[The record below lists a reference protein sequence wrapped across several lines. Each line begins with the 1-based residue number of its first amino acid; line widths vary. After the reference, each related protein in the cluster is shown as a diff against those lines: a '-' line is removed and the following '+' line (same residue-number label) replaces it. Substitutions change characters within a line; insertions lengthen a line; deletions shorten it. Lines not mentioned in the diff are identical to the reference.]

1 MEVGWAFSPTIK
13 TLGKRAQQI
22 IMITKNELDN
32 LVEKYET
39 TDFIKDDPI
48 QFPHRFKNKEDI
60 ELAGFIASLFAY
72 GNRKMFIAK
81 LNDLFNRADNDI
93 ANYVKNG
100 EFKNLKGLEYRFS
113 KDYDIIP
120 IFEILYALYNESRGL
135 EELFEYGWN
144 VSCSGK
150 KPILPRREK
159 ECAEKCNYYLKFFQT
174 VVDYFYSRAPKTVG
188 QGFYHMLP
196 NPANG
201 GAMKRINMF
210 LRWMIRKSPVD
221 LGVWNFMQPKDLLI
235 PLDVHVA
242 RVSRNMGLLN
252 RKSNDFKAVIELTS
266 KLQEFSPND
275 PTKYDFAMFA
285 FGVELNSTKLGA

>member
-1 MEVGWAFSPTIK
+1 
-13 TLGKRAQQI
+13 
-22 IMITKNELDN
+22 MITKNELDN
-32 LVEKYET
+32 LVAKYET
-39 TDFIKDDPI
+39 VDFIKDDPI

-81 LNDLFNRADNDI
+81 LNDLFSRADNDI

-100 EFKNLKGLEYRFS
+100 DFKNLAGLEYRFS
-113 KDYDIIP
+113 KDFDIIP
-120 IFEILYALYNESRGL
+120 IFEILHELYNESQGL
-135 EELFEYGWN
+135 EELFEYGWGN
-144 VSCSGK
+144 NEKTPHPS
-150 KPILPRREK
+150 PLPRRGNDRLRSG
-159 ECAEKCNYYLKFFQT
+159 ECIDYLKFFQT
-174 VVDYFYSRAPKTVG
+174 VMDYFYSRAPKTVG

-201 GAMKRINMF
+201 GAMKRMNMF

-242 RVSRNMGLLN
+242 RISRNMGLLN
-252 RKSNDFKAVIELTS
+252 RKSNDFKAVLELTD
-266 KLQEFSPND
+266 KLREFSSND
-275 PTKYDFAMFA
+275 PVKYDFAMFA
-285 FGVELNSTKLGA
+285 FGVELNSTKIGA

>member
-1 MEVGWAFSPTIK
+1 
-13 TLGKRAQQI
+13 
-22 IMITKNELDN
+22 MITKYELDD

-39 TDFIKDDPI
+39 TEFIKDDPI

-120 IFEILYALYNESRGL
+120 IFEILHTLYKESRGL
-135 EELFEYGWN
+135 DELFEYGWN
-144 VSCSGK
+144 NPKLEQTTSLHKRGNDYNRSNTCKYS
-150 KPILPRREK
+150 
-159 ECAEKCNYYLKFFQT
+159 KFFQT
-174 VVDYFYSRAPKTVG
+174 VIDYFYSRAPKTVG

-221 LGVWNFMQPKDLLI
+221 LGIWDFMQPKDLLI

-266 KLQEFSPND
+266 KLKEFSPND

>member
-1 MEVGWAFSPTIK
+1 
-13 TLGKRAQQI
+13 
-22 IMITKNELDN
+22 MITKYELDD

-39 TDFIKDDPI
+39 TEFIKNDPI

-100 EFKNLKGLEYRFS
+100 EFENLKDLEYRFS

-120 IFEILYALYNESRGL
+120 IFEILYALYKESRGL

-144 VSCSGK
+144 VSGSGQKTPHPMRRNYPKCS
-150 KPILPRREK
+150 EK
-159 ECAEKCNYYLKFFQT
+159 YNDYPKFFQIII
-174 VVDYFYSRAPKTVG
+174 DYFYSRAPKTVG

-201 GAMKRINMF
+201 GAMKRMNMF

-221 LGVWNFMQPKDLLI
+221 LGIWNFMQPKDLLI

-242 RVSRNMGLLN
+242 RISRNMGLLN
-252 RKSNDFKAVIELTS
+252 RKSNDFKAVIELTT
-266 KLQEFSPND
+266 KLREFSPND

>member
-1 MEVGWAFSPTIK
+1 
-13 TLGKRAQQI
+13 
-22 IMITKNELDN
+22 MITKYELDD

-39 TDFIKDDPI
+39 TEFIKDDPI

-100 EFKNLKGLEYRFS
+100 EFENLKGLEYRFS

-120 IFEILYALYNESRGL
+120 IFEILNKLYLETRGL
-135 EELFEYGWN
+135 EELFEYSW
-144 VSCSGK
+144 
-150 KPILPRREK
+150 K
-159 ECAEKCNYYLKFFQT
+159 ESHNNYTQFFQT
-174 VVDYFYSRAPKTVG
+174 VIDYFYSRAPKTVG

-201 GAMKRINMF
+201 GAMKRMNMF

-221 LGVWNFMQPKDLLI
+221 LGIWNFMQPKDLLI

-242 RVSRNMGLLN
+242 RISRNMGLLN
-252 RKSNDFKAVIELTS
+252 RKSNDFKAVIELTT
-266 KLQEFSPND
+266 KLREFSPND

>member
-1 MEVGWAFSPTIK
+1 
-13 TLGKRAQQI
+13 
-22 IMITKNELDN
+22 MITKNELDD

-39 TDFIKDDPI
+39 TEFIKDDPI

-100 EFKNLKGLEYRFS
+100 EFENLKGLEYRFS

-120 IFEILYALYNESRGL
+120 IFEILHALYNESHGL

-144 VSCSGK
+144 VSCSGEISPHPSPP
-150 KPILPRREK
+150 PIK
-159 ECAEKCNYYLKFFQT
+159 GGDSTFVYLKFFQT
-174 VVDYFYSRAPKTVG
+174 VVDYFYSHAPKTVG

-201 GAMKRINMF
+201 GAMKRMNMF
-210 LRWMIRKSPVD
+210 LRWMIRKSLVD
-221 LGVWNFMQPKDLLI
+221 LGIWDFMQPKDLLI

-242 RVSRNMGLLN
+242 RVSRSMGLLS

-266 KLQEFSPND
+266 KLREFSPND

>member
-1 MEVGWAFSPTIK
+1 
-13 TLGKRAQQI
+13 
-22 IMITKNELDN
+22 MITKNELDD

-39 TDFIKDDPI
+39 TEFIKDDPI

-100 EFKNLKGLEYRFS
+100 EFENLKGLEYRFS

-120 IFEILYALYNESRGL
+120 IFEILYALYKESRGL
-135 EELFEYGWN
+135 EELFKYGWN
-144 VSCSGK
+144 VSGSGQKTPHLMRGNCPKCS
-150 KPILPRREK
+150 EK
-159 ECAEKCNYYLKFFQT
+159 YNDYPKFFQIII
-174 VVDYFYSRAPKTVG
+174 DYFYSRAPKTVG

-201 GAMKRINMF
+201 GAMKRMNMF

-221 LGVWNFMQPKDLLI
+221 LGIWDFMQPKDLLI

-242 RVSRNMGLLN
+242 RISRNMGLLN

-266 KLQEFSPND
+266 KLREFSPND